1 MSAPFIRP
9 ISPLRLWISR
19 VWLKDNLNLRGG
31 ILMSIG
37 NFPKSLSQALS
48 VGIMLEGRLGVLIT
62 SNNNNNN
69 DNTNSNV
76 NNIKNN
82 NAHVV
87 LSTTIVLDVVCSK
100 IIVGS
105 TITAWTS
112 LICAVYNYV
121 GQCYPM
127 DNLNMRWRWF
137 WLYYSIL
144 YYNLL

>member
-1 MSAPFIRP
+1 
-9 ISPLRLWISR
+9 
-19 VWLKDNLNLRGG
+19 
-31 ILMSIG
+31 MSIG

-62 SNNNNNN
+62 SNNNNNNN

-105 TITAWTS
+105 TITA
-112 LICAVYNYV
+112 
-121 GQCYPM
+121 
-127 DNLNMRWRWF
+127 
-137 WLYYSIL
+137 
-144 YYNLL
+144 